1 MNCMSSRTKCALAL
15 AVAGML
21 AIGPAMAEKPSWA
34 GGGKPVR
41 EKRSDQRDSQR
52 DNQRDNHKGER
63 RDSDNRSSRDDGRS
77 ADGRRDHFESRH
89 RVLVRDY
96 YGQQYSAGRCPPG
109 LAKKHNGCMPPGLA
123 KKWHIG
129 QPLQRDVD
137 YYSVPQQLVV
147 QIGQPPAG
155 YRYVRVASDIL
166 MMAIGTGM
174 IVDAIQDL
182 GRS

>member
-1 MNCMSSRTKCALAL
+1 MNCIGSKTKCALAL

-34 GGGKPVR
+34 GGGKPDR
-41 EKRSDQRDSQR
+41 EERSNQR
-52 DNQRDNHKGER
+52 DNQRHDQKGDQRDNRKGER
-63 RDSDNRSSRDDGRS
+63 RDSDRQSSRD
-77 ADGRRDHFESRH
+77 HFDSRH
-89 RVLVRDY
+89 RVMVRDY
-96 YGQQYSAGRCPPG
+96 YGQRYSAGRCPPG
-109 LAKKHNGCMPPGLA
+109 LAKKHNGCMPPGQA
-123 KKWHIG
+123 KKWQIG
-129 QPLQRDVD
+129 QRLQRDVI